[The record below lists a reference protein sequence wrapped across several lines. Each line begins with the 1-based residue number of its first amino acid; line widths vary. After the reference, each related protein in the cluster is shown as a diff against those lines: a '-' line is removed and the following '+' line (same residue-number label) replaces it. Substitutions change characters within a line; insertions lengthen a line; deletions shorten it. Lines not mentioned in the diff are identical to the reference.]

1 MLALFRKEIRSFL
14 DSAIAYMAIGVFLT
28 AMGLFTW
35 VFPES
40 SVVEYGYADM
50 GAVFNSAPFA
60 LLILV
65 PAITMRSI
73 AEERKTGTLEL
84 LLTRPLSL
92 QAVVGGKFLAA
103 WALVALALLPTLVY
117 YASLYAL
124 GLPKGNIDSAGVA
137 GSYVGLL
144 LLGGVYCSIGLLA
157 SAWAESQ
164 VTAFIAAA
172 FLCFVLYSGLGSLAQ
187 LNVWAEGAQYLQK
200 LSLNYHYQ
208 ALSRGLIDSRNVLYL
223 ASVIV
228 ACLYGTS
235 LALERR

>member
-1 MLALFRKEIRSFL
+1 
-14 DSAIAYMAIGVFLT
+14 MA
-28 AMGLFTW
+28 
-35 VFPES
+35 
-40 SVVEYGYADM
+40 
-50 GAVFNSAPFA
+50 
-60 LLILV
+60 
-65 PAITMRSI
+65 
-73 AEERKTGTLEL
+73 
-84 LLTRPLSL
+84 RPLSL